1 MDFGVVLQT
10 DPPASRVVELS
21 QQAER
26 YGFNNIWA
34 FDSHLLWQEPY
45 VIFSQILANTQH
57 VTVGPMVTNPATRD
71 WTVTASLFAT
81 LNDMFGNRTVCGI
94 GRGDSAVRTINGSP
108 VTLATLR
115 EAISVIRPLAS
126 SPKVVLRDG
135 GAMLAAAAVLALMSR
150 GGEITRAEGLMMLGA
165 FALYIVVIFF
175 SDWRRSAEHSVP
187 CARAVQHL
195 QNGAPSGTAG
205 VFLLLFGFVGL
216 ALGAH
221 FTVAGAQA
229 VAREFHFSEAAVG
242 LTVVAFGASV
252 PELVVTLVA
261 AARRQTHLAIGHLIG
276 SNVFNAL
283 GAVGATA
290 ALVPL
295 KVNPALQSDLL
306 AMAAASAL
314 IVPLLVSRWR
324 LSRPRGALLVLS
336 YACYLIFVAWRQGL
350 VAPSMIGLG

>member
-1 MDFGVVLQT
+1 MAYWFLGGGLALLLFGSDAIVRGGV
-10 DPPASRVVELS
+10 AISRALNFSPLVIGLLVITAGTSAPEFAVS
-21 QQAER
+21 IQAAQA
-26 YGFNNIWA
+26 GSPDIA
-34 FDSHLLWQEPY
+34 
-45 VIFSQILANTQH
+45 LAN
-57 VTVGPMVTNPATRD
+57 VIGSNI
-71 WTVTASLFAT
+71 
-81 LNDMFGNRTVCGI
+81 LNLLLILG
-94 GRGDSAVRTINGSP
+94 A
-108 VTLATLR
+108 A
-115 EAISVIRPLAS
+115 AVIRPLAS

-135 GAMLAAAAVLALMSR
+135 GAMLIATAALALMSR
-150 GGEITRAEGLMMLGA
+150 GGEITRTEGLMMLGA
-165 FALYIVVIFF
+165 FALYIAVIFF

-205 VFLLLFGFVGL
+205 LFLLLFGFVGL
-216 ALGAH
+216 TVGAH

-283 GAVGATA
+283 GALGVTA
-290 ALVPL
+290 ALAPI
-295 KVNPALQSDLL
+295 KVNPALETDLL

-336 YACYLIFVAWRQGL
+336 YACYLVFIAWRQGL

>member
-1 MDFGVVLQT
+1 MAYWFLGGGLVLLLFGSDAIVRGGV
-10 DPPASRVVELS
+10 AISRALNLS
-21 QQAER
+21 PLVIGLLVITAGTSAPEFAVSIQAAQA
-26 YGFNNIWA
+26 GSPDIA
-34 FDSHLLWQEPY
+34 
-45 VIFSQILANTQH
+45 LAN
-57 VTVGPMVTNPATRD
+57 VIGSNI
-71 WTVTASLFAT
+71 
-81 LNDMFGNRTVCGI
+81 LNLLLILG
-94 GRGDSAVRTINGSP
+94 A
-108 VTLATLR
+108 A
-115 EAISVIRPLAS
+115 AVIRPLAS

-135 GAMLAAAAVLALMSR
+135 GAMLIAAAALAAMSR
-150 GGEITRAEGLMMLGA
+150 GGEITRTEGLMMLGA
-165 FALYIVVIFF
+165 FALYIAAIFF

-195 QNGAPSGTAG
+195 QAGAPSGTAG
-205 VFLLLFGFVGL
+205 LFLLLFGFVGL
-216 ALGAH
+216 TVGAH

-261 AARRQTHLAIGHLIG
+261 AARRQTHLAVGHLIG

-283 GAVGATA
+283 GALGVTA
-290 ALVPL
+290 ALFPL
-295 KVNPALQSDLL
+295 KVNPALESDLL

-336 YACYLIFVAWRQGL
+336 YACYLAFVAWRQGL
-350 VAPSMIGLG
+350 IAPSMIGLG

>member
-1 MDFGVVLQT
+1 MAYWFLGGGLVLLLFGSDAIVRGGV
-10 DPPASRVVELS
+10 AISRVLNLS
-21 QQAER
+21 PLVIGLLVITAGTSAPEFAVSIQAAQA
-26 YGFNNIWA
+26 GSPDIA
-34 FDSHLLWQEPY
+34 
-45 VIFSQILANTQH
+45 LAN
-57 VTVGPMVTNPATRD
+57 VIGSNI
-71 WTVTASLFAT
+71 
-81 LNDMFGNRTVCGI
+81 LNLLLILG
-94 GRGDSAVRTINGSP
+94 A
-108 VTLATLR
+108 A
-115 EAISVIRPLAS
+115 AVIRPLAS

-135 GAMLAAAAVLALMSR
+135 GAMLIATAALALMSR
-150 GGEITRAEGLMMLGA
+150 GGEITRTEGLMMLGA
-165 FALYIVVIFF
+165 FALYIAVIFF

-205 VFLLLFGFVGL
+205 LFLLLFGFVGL

-229 VAREFHFSEAAVG
+229 VAREFHFSEATVG

-252 PELVVTLVA
+252 PELVVTVVA

-283 GAVGATA
+283 GALGVTA

-295 KVNPALQSDLL
+295 KVNPALESDLL

-336 YACYLIFVAWRQGL
+336 YACYLIFIAWRQGL